1 MLCHDM
7 TYIYIYIY
15 IWIYNKSITIYMS
28 FMKQTKEFINV
39 FFNIIF
45 KFIRIICY
53 SHNYYMYIAIYIDI
67 YR

>member
-1 MLCHDM
+1 
-7 TYIYIYIY
+7 
-15 IWIYNKSITIYMS
+15 MS